1 MVVDTV
7 DHSKR
12 EKRRQHVVE
21 LLARPCVPVAWPLC
35 HCGAPAKYEVDQKS
49 GVTFVRALHVPERL

>member
-21 LLARPCVPVAWPLC
+21 LLARPGVPVAWPLC
-35 HCGAPAKYEVDQKS
+35 HCAAPAKYQVNRKYN
-49 GVTFVRALHVPERL
+49 VTFVCAEHVPEEL